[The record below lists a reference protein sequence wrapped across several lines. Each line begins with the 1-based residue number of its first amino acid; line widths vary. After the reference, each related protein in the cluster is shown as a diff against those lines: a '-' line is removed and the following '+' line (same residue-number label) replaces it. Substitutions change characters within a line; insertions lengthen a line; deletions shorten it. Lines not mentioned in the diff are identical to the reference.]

1 MTSKVSLAS
10 ETRIKSKE
18 STQSSQLSLLSLG
31 DLLLRYFKEM
41 ERHDFVQNVTLQMKN
56 GRRQKIDFWFE
67 KDRFG
72 LLVLDWARSCGINVV
87 IRTNNLRKELP
98 GLVDR
103 IGIAAN
109 FFSEP
114 AEVLAQ
120 KMDVIM
126 VLRKDIEEILSI
138 RDHQNLL

>member
-1 MTSKVSLAS
+1 MTSKISITSPHEV
-10 ETRIKSKE
+10 KSKE
-18 STQSSQLSLLSLG
+18 TTHGSHLSLLSLG
-31 DLLLRYFKEM
+31 DLLLRYFNEM
-41 ERHDFVQNVTLQMKN
+41 ERQDFVQNATLQMKN

-72 LLVLDWARSCGINVV
+72 LIVLDWARSCGINVV
-87 IRTNNLRKELP
+87 IRTNNLRKGLP
-98 GLVDR
+98 GQVDR

-109 FFSEP
+109 SFSEP

-126 VLRKDIEEILSI
+126 VYRKDIEEILSL
-138 RDHQNLL
+138 RDQ